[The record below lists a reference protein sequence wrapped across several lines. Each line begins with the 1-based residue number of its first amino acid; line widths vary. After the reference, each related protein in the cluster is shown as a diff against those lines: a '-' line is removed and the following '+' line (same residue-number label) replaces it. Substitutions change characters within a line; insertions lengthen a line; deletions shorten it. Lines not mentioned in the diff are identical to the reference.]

1 MIDLARPAFGDDDG
15 AADPAIRALIAQ
27 GDSVELA
34 RALRDVRL
42 LASVVAVVEELDASG
57 SDKSSHMAVVS
68 MVTADG
74 RRGLL
79 AFTGLDSLR
88 AWNPDAR
95 PVPCW
100 GRDVA
105 RAALEEGA
113 AAVVVDV
120 AGPGTMV
127 LEGAALRVLC
137 DHVDLPAVS
146 GLVSEALSGMVR
158 DHRVTAVAVDAREM
172 ALGIDV
178 LVEITVADDS
188 AGLSAGTVAA
198 QAARAL
204 QNSADLRGLVPGG
217 IGVRLG

>member
-1 MIDLARPAFGDDDG
+1 M
-15 AADPAIRALIAQ
+15 
-27 GDSVELA
+27 
-34 RALRDVRL
+34 
-42 LASVVAVVEELDASG
+42 
-57 SDKSSHMAVVS
+57 
-68 MVTADG
+68 
-74 RRGLL
+74 
-79 AFTGLDSLR
+79 
-88 AWNPDAR
+88 
-95 PVPCW
+95 
-100 GRDVA
+100 
-105 RAALEEGA
+105 
-113 AAVVVDV
+113 
-120 AGPGTMV
+120 
-127 LEGAALRVLC
+127 LC

-188 AGLSAGTVAA
+188 AGLSVGTVAA